1 MENTSVSQDIKD
13 IVEGIRKV
21 VTKSLVNNPFQQ
33 AQSANQPDLELAVLA
48 ALSTG
53 AKNGAQV
60 VSHIQR
66 SSAGIYTPSQA
77 AVQSVLESLIEK
89 RWAKIVVREDLR
101 LHELTKAGISEFE
114 SRELPTTAANS
125 EHQHTSKCV
134 QCESKNWAPHAGV
147 LASGA
152 RLAQTVAE
160 ASVASHGTKHHEV
173 VELLDQTRTK
183 LQALLA
189 EKN

>member
-1 MENTSVSQDIKD
+1 MENSSVSQDIKD
-13 IVEGIRKV
+13 VVEGIRKV
-21 VTKSLVNNPFQQ
+21 VTKSLANNPFQPT
-33 AQSANQPDLELAVLA
+33 QSAIQPDLELAILA
-48 ALSTG
+48 ALSAG
-53 AKNGAQV
+53 AKNGAQLV
-60 VSHIQR
+60 THIQR
-66 SSAGIYTPSQA
+66 SSAGLYAPSQS

-114 SRELPTTAANS
+114 SRDLPNTPADS
-125 EHQHTSKCV
+125 GHQQTSKCA

-152 RLAQTVAE
+152 KLAQTVAE
-160 ASVASHGTKHHEV
+160 ASVAGNGAKHHEV

-183 LQALLA
+183 LQAILA

>member
-1 MENTSVSQDIKD
+1 MENSSVSQDIKD
-13 IVEGIRKV
+13 VVEGIRKV
-21 VTKSLVNNPFQQ
+21 VTKSLANNPFQPT
-33 AQSANQPDLELAVLA
+33 QSAIQPDLELAILA
-48 ALSTG
+48 ALSAG
-53 AKNGAQV
+53 AKNGAQLV
-60 VSHIQR
+60 THIQR
-66 SSAGIYTPSQA
+66 SSAGLYTPSQS

-114 SRELPTTAANS
+114 SRDLPNTPADS
-125 EHQHTSKCV
+125 EHQHTSKCA

-152 RLAQTVAE
+152 KLAQTVAE
-160 ASVASHGTKHHEV
+160 ASVASSAAKHHEV
-173 VELLDQTRTK
+173 VELLDQTRAK
-183 LQALLA
+183 LQAILA